1 MGISLLTRLWQ
12 KFLIVWIFIPE
23 LFSITISRE
32 DRQRIICADLELL
45 QYDIM
50 YGKQYVYKDS
60 GAPITEGHM
69 VMGVKDATITS
80 VVEQLKGTYSIY
92 GENFTK
98 QSKVYINGEK
108 QTTKFL
114 NNTRLD
120 LKESEIKDGDQI
132 MVAQCGS
139 SNTIF
144 RTSKTYEYTGGQLV
158 EVTDQDTDVENGR
171 QAFVEQK
178 EEKKK

>member
-1 MGISLLTRLWQ
+1 
-12 KFLIVWIFIPE
+12 
-23 LFSITISRE
+23 
-32 DRQRIICADLELL
+32 
-45 QYDIM
+45 
-50 YGKQYVYKDS
+50 
-60 GAPITEGHM
+60 
-69 VMGVKDATITS
+69 MGVKDATISS